1 MDFYFKFKSSVLDI
15 VNHKMTIFCYLH
27 KYRNDTHT
35 YNYINFTLLQTAK
48 NHYIRRVYRIT
59 KENICGGG
67 NSLHLYT
74 CSPTITNSK

>member
-1 MDFYFKFKSSVLDI
+1 M
-15 VNHKMTIFCYLH
+15 
-27 KYRNDTHT
+27 NDTHT